1 MLGFLCMVLKVI
13 GLILAAIFA
22 LLLTLVLFAL
32 ILPVSYRVWVSGD
45 TGEPKTFAYRIR
57 IFGIQ
62 LLPKKERKRRKTKKT
77 SDETEQMTDLANTSG
92 VQQANASQTQ
102 HPDQDEPGAETSQR
116 STSEKL
122 EKKEKNFLKKSKKKR
137 SGRNVRGM
145 LERFYVELTDEGNQ
159 KALQRVILEI
169 RYLIHHFGP
178 RRVRADAGF
187 SLGDPA
193 NTGYATAALSIC
205 PFTYGKNCQIL
216 PDFEADQLYFRGWL
230 DLKGHVRMIHV
241 LVVGIRLLS
250 DRNIRVSM
258 KKILKTKST

>member
-92 VQQANASQTQ
+92 VQQANSSQTQ
-102 HPDQDEPGAETSQR
+102 HPDQDEPGVKTAQQT
-116 STSEKL
+116 TSEKL
-122 EKKEKNFLKKSKKKR
+122 KKKEKNFLKNLLFRK
-137 SGRNVRGM
+137 
-145 LERFYVELTDEGNQ
+145 LL
-159 KALQRVILEI
+159 
-169 RYLIHHFGP
+169 
-178 RRVRADAGF
+178 
-187 SLGDPA
+187 
-193 NTGYATAALSIC
+193 
-205 PFTYGKNCQIL
+205 CQIV
-216 PDFEADQLYFRGWL
+216 FQ
-230 DLKGHVRMIHV
+230 V
-241 LVVGIRLLS
+241 
-250 DRNIRVSM
+250 
-258 KKILKTKST
+258 